1 MSETTE
7 AQIDAEAEMDALV
20 NMLCLRCDDLQSERQ
35 AALDEN
41 DALRAENVALR
52 KEVADQARQLSKM
65 RGA

>member
-1 MSETTE
+1 MESEDTV
-7 AQIDAEAEMDALV
+7 ID
-20 NMLCLRCDDLQSERQ
+20 MLFARNEDLQSERQ

-52 KEVADQARQLSKM
+52 KELAEAKRQMASM